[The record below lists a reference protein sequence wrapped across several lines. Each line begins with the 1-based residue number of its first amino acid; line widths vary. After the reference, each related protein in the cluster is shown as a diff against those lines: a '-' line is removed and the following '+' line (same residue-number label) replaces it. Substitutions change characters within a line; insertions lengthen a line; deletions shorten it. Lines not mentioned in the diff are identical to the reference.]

1 MNHRQ
6 RTGNHRL
13 DFSAVIQPAS
23 TNGVQPIRNVRH
35 EPCQSRPERPR
46 GCSEREGMDKTP
58 NRRRVRTILQN
69 RRGQLIHALLI
80 VTYLVV
86 YTVVLSAATLAP
98 TVITLLADPAPF
110 EGAPDSALAAAAQL
124 TMFEER
130 VWPVAVALILIISL
144 HSLHIS
150 HRLFGPMTRI
160 RSEAALVAAGDLRRR
175 VHFRQGDHMG
185 QVSEALNEMI
195 EAMDRRMSEV
205 QATVADCGVRIE
217 ELKRAQFTSPSAR
230 HQALEDLGAEVAR
243 LETQIGA
250 FQITSTPAAA
260 AGVAIPEARCDDLQ
274 DSQDRR
280 SATA

>member
-1 MNHRQ
+1 
-6 RTGNHRL
+6 
-13 DFSAVIQPAS
+13 
-23 TNGVQPIRNVRH
+23 
-35 EPCQSRPERPR
+35 
-46 GCSEREGMDKTP
+46 MDKTP

-86 YTVVLSAATLAP
+86 YTVVLSVSTLAP

-150 HRLFGPMTRI
+150 HRMFGPMTRI

-185 QVSEALNEMI
+185 EVSEALNEMI
-195 EAMDRRMSEV
+195 EALDRRMSEV

-230 HQALEDLGAEVAR
+230 HQALDDLGAEVAR

-274 DSQDRR
+274 DSQIRR